1 MAGMMDRPYTLEDG
15 AIRLCSWAVKYQT
28 RESFRVGFF
37 VNRPEAEDFA
47 ARNNGTLREADVA
60 EYRWADGLRLPPG
73 ISAEETIAAG
83 ERGYM
88 ALFAAAQSAQSVWD
102 AMAAAYA
109 EGVDEA

>member
-15 AIRLCSWAVKYQT
+15 AIRLCGWAVKYQT
-28 RESFRVGFF
+28 GESFRVGFF
-37 VNRPEAEDFA
+37 LRQEEAADFA
-47 ARNNGTLREADVA
+47 ASSNGTLREADV
-60 EYRWADGLRLPPG
+60 EDYRWADGLRLPPG
-73 ISAEETIAAG
+73 ISAEETMAAG

-88 ALFAAAQSAQSVWD
+88 ALFAGAQSVQSIWD